1 MSFNAKIPVFLLF
14 SWAFTACRDPH
25 ALKDYHSDIVPPDS
39 MEMLLVEVHLA
50 ESYRNLHQVLTP
62 TDTLG
67 RAEMAELYRRLLAPY
82 GVSPERFL
90 ASFDYYE
97 QQHPVVMD
105 SLYSGLTRR
114 LNERLTEQYR

>member
-1 MSFNAKIPVFLLF
+1 MSLSAKLPIFLLF
-14 SWAFTACRDPH
+14 CWAFTACRDPH
-25 ALKDYHSDIVPPDS
+25 ALKDYHRGIVPPDS

-62 TDTLG
+62 SDTLN
-67 RAEMAELYRRLLAPY
+67 RADMAELYRQLLKPY

-90 ASFDYYE
+90 ASYAYYE
-97 QQHPVVMD
+97 TQHPVVMD
-105 SLYSGLTRR
+105 SLYSGVTRR